1 MGFEPG
7 TSHLLHTIVSRPQK
21 NFEFFSFLKICIL
34 DESPKGEIIGQIKS
48 LIILIWKLA
57 LAPPFLNPQVRGE
70 SCLVYLLSRLLLL
83 RNNPSWASQVMMMMV
98 TGNTVACLSRQQALP
113 QAPFTC
119 AWSSARRW
127 FTPGATRRTLALAT
141 IAANAAEPELT

>member
-1 MGFEPG
+1 M
-7 TSHLLHTIVSRPQK
+7 
-21 NFEFFSFLKICIL
+21 
-34 DESPKGEIIGQIKS
+34 SPKGEIIGQIKS